1 MAFYTCMVLLFVLGL
16 ACLAYAVASFRDCD
30 SFADMFSGVIMTV
43 AGLAVCVCAVVMTV
57 NAN

>member
-1 MAFYTCMVLLFVLGL
+1 MVLLFVLGL